1 MNVFLV
7 NLVAAQFLQ
16 IIFITLAEL
25 FVTVYLHYK
34 RGDQLNF

>member
-1 MNVFLV
+1 MIEVFLFEIV
-7 NLVAAQFLQ
+7 LQ